1 MTQKIVEA
9 SFPWP
14 VGTADALGPAQF
26 RFGDGTLRLAYTNM
40 SGANCEVEFRGV
52 VGLRWTL
59 EAGIFQGLRDD
70 FVCEVMDSDWVCSI
84 RTRNLIGEGQKM
96 RHLLMGF
103 NEESSW
109 LEVVFESWATL
120 H

>member
-1 MTQKIVEA
+1 VAQRVEEA
-9 SFPWP
+9 AVPWP

-52 VGLRWTL
+52 AGLRWT
-59 EAGIFQGLRDD
+59 ADTGTFQGLRDD
-70 FVCEVMDSDWVCSI
+70 FVYEVMESDWVRSV
-84 RTRNLIGEGQKM
+84 RALNLTGEGQKL
-96 RHLLMGF
+96 RHLIIGF

-109 LEVVFESWATL
+109 LEVVFESWATIR
-120 H
+120 